1 MKTWTKRQY
10 LTYILLFAL
19 LFLDFSRELFF
30 LIVHDLLDPSVKQI
44 YTPQLRILERYL
56 FVFQWLGS
64 FPVIIFILKL
74 NRDRLQEMNIDR
86 FYVFMLV
93 TAGLIPL
100 YKSPNIF
107 PFNFFAVI
115 SFIALI
121 YAVYIL
127 FDNTAKFAIVD
138 RNSFLKTLLI
148 IGTLAGI
155 IFWINGLIYTVI
167 TGLPNIKLSDTFVFQ
182 QIPGLIYEEVM
193 YRGVLY
199 MFLMDLGVSKSKA
212 FFIQAFWFSGKHINL
227 LLAFPFFYWII
238 FPILGLTFGYIVMRS
253 KSLTLS
259 AFAHLLY
266 STYVDLAN
274 STF

>member
-10 LTYILLFAL
+10 LTYILLFAFL
-19 LFLDFSRELFF
+19 LLDFSQALFF
-30 LIVHDLLDPSVKQI
+30 LIVRDLLDPSVVQI
-44 YTPQLRILERYL
+44 YTPQLRILAGYL
-56 FVFQWLGS
+56 NVFQWLGS
-64 FPVIIFILKL
+64 FPIIIFILKV

-86 FYVFMLV
+86 FYMLMLV
-93 TAGLIPL
+93 TAGMIPL
-100 YKSPNIF
+100 YKSPYIF
-107 PFNFFAVI
+107 PYNFLAVI
-115 SFIALI
+115 SFTALI

-127 FDNTAKFAIVD
+127 FSNTAKFAIVD

-155 IFWINGLIYTVI
+155 IFWINGFIHTVI
-167 TGLPNIKLSDTFVFQ
+167 KGVPNIKLSDTFVFQ
-182 QIPGLIYEEVM
+182 QIPGLIYEEAM

-199 MFLMDLGVSKSKA
+199 MFLMDVGVSKPKA
-212 FFIQAFWFSGKHINL
+212 FFIQAFWFSGKHIHL

-238 FPILGLTFGYIVMRS
+238 FPILSLTFGYIVMRS

-266 STYVDLAN
+266 STYVEFA
-274 STF
+274 F

>member
-1 MKTWTKRQY
+1 M
-10 LTYILLFAL
+10 
-19 LFLDFSRELFF
+19 
-30 LIVHDLLDPSVKQI
+30 
-44 YTPQLRILERYL
+44 
-56 FVFQWLGS
+56 FQWLGS

-127 FDNTAKFAIVD
+127 FDNTAKFSIVD

-155 IFWINGLIYTVI
+155 IFWINGLIDTVR
-167 TGLPNIKLSDTFVFQ
+167 TGLPNMKLSETFVFQ
-182 QIPGLIYEEVM
+182 QIPGLIYEEAM